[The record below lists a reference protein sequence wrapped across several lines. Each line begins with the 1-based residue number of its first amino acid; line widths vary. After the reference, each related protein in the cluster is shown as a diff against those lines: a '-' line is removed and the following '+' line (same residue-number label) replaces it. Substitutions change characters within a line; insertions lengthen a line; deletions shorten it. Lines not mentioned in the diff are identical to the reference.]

1 MDEDNKEATEQK
13 GSPESTESPESSETT
28 NTPDKPDEELPEGDT
43 DEGGGGGGGGGSSY
57 LDDEDEEPQTDWD
70 KVANMFINKF
80 VGKQPTHTTLHLD
93 SYDIRIE
100 HSATAGEL
108 LVSFA
113 IFTAIAVFLL
123 RWAFKIIW
131 SGR

>member
-1 MDEDNKEATEQK
+1 MDEGSKETTEQK
-13 GSPESTESPESSETT
+13 DSPESTESPESSETT
-28 NTPDKPDEELPEGDT
+28 NTPDQPDEELPEGDT
-43 DEGGGGGGGGGSSY
+43 DEGGGGGGGGSSY
-57 LDDEDEEPQTDWD
+57 LDDEDEEPQTDWA
-70 KVANMFINKF
+70 KVADTFINRF

-93 SYDIRIE
+93 SYDIRIV

-113 IFTAIAVFLL
+113 VFTAIAVFLL

>member
-1 MDEDNKEATEQK
+1 MNEDSKETAEEK

-28 NTPDKPDEELPEGDT
+28 NTPDQPSEDLQEGEVD
-43 DEGGGGGGGGGSSY
+43 GGGSGGGGGSSY
-57 LDDEDEEPQTDWD
+57 LDDEDEEPQTDWA
-70 KVANMFINKF
+70 KVADTFINRF